1 MPEPHPLTLLEPEE
15 LEARV
20 REAFGIPDELPVP
33 QHIYE
38 KLDSITSRPFNQVT
52 ENMRLGNI
60 SRRFRDAGVSDSDN
74 IARNML
80 RDKGI
85 PDFNLSI
92 IEGLTPARGYV
103 AEMGGIVKNTLVTGS
118 AHLGVNISQSLLKAW
133 EFGTGEGRHADLT
146 KTLVR
151 ARFGIDLDN
160 VWSPTGRKEDAL
172 GWNIETLGM
181 QGGLPIYHDL
191 GQVERAYGDGTIS
204 KVTDVLYEG
213 LEENDEYLMGLM
225 AQHERAMMGKV
236 GAWRKGSRFVTETAA
251 GISQFVIAGA
261 ASTITTGTP
270 LPGIHALVLAHA
282 NSTGHEIYSET
293 GRLDQA
299 ALAAALNY
307 GTTIALFGVAH
318 GATTRMTGGMKRFFG
333 AKPTAKEMEM
343 LGAKFQRG
351 DISGVMHWVRGAAK
365 IEMSAMALRDMEW
378 TLNATYQH
386 HFGGDVIAERF
397 QFSWDNLWATT
408 GHAAQEGAIFVLM
421 PTIVPTATG
430 FVGRAERLNA
440 QAMFK
445 GEQSFRALSKKVK
458 ETSVAEAERLVA
470 DFELNNPN
478 QANPVIQLELE
489 LLRNMMK
496 EKRGEEINI
505 ERSRELAVEI
515 GAAENKQQAKWHTE
529 AHATLEMVVSKGN
542 QSSKPVVPTKSDPSG
557 HRNSNK
563 QRVVT
568 NEERINNSEREA
580 IADVV
585 DRVKRVKGAE
595 EELKPGEKA
604 FAVEAM
610 DRAADGKIVKFTV
623 NGKNA
628 SAVGSNIRQMGYF
641 PISVRAKAP
650 AEKAKKKKPRTI
662 EEITEP
668 KELTPEEVKKLEE
681 ARPVDSDA
689 LVLDAVYD
697 TTGEALINLRS
708 KVELL
713 KEKYGDPTT
722 KESAELEV
730 YEQALRTAEILI
742 EGITGIRPK
751 AGPLPSPRMT
761 KVGETEYDNE
771 AAATLLRRTGEKHVA
786 ERDAL
791 AEQLKKDNPEWK
803 DKTARQLAKE
813 LTEEHIESRAVIE
826 RGRERGEPLTAAER
840 KQAMK
845 LREEI
850 ASENTLNSAKD
861 GAYRAAKKA
870 IEVAQKLHRKLK
882 RGIAGREKE
891 FSKSWRRFVVD
902 IKKAFKGIDTKVV
915 AKIEKL
921 VKGKDEK
928 GKPVVKSQEQL
939 EAAIIKATELIEAE
953 TATSAGRRIK
963 KGLGRRKKE
972 TYTRLTTMLDRV
984 LTSIKKVI
992 TPDWKEGGDYVEAIT
1007 EYSKKIAEMAG
1018 DTVEN
1023 AVAQAENII
1032 SIIRKV
1038 EVGGMDALNLLQK
1051 LELANFIEALHN
1063 ENAAMTEI
1071 RWARQQAKVE
1081 LDAEI
1086 LLEEIVSSRGYDLE
1100 LGYDRVDGHRTAN
1113 DSFIEFI
1120 KFIGYG
1126 MAENGRLTDAV
1137 EYISG
1142 GTNTRAYK
1150 ILVTDVLTGDS
1161 NARFAGMKLQH
1172 GLEKMYEKHGIT
1184 EADLKA
1190 VSESQASNYWQN
1202 KKYKPALEIETYDGK
1217 KIEISRGELVGFL
1230 LQAKDSETLA
1240 LWVEGNAG
1248 IRFRGR
1254 PKPIRGEEQARI
1266 VEDIIERSEGT
1277 LEARIAEAIAE
1288 YINSEFPVEMIRRT
1302 GLRLKGKDII
1312 QERAEGDRHV
1322 PRKRHFEKEGKVE
1335 TETDPERMYDAMEGN
1350 SIFDKGP
1357 TLDTSSVEARQKTA
1371 KYDIIVGDGQFT
1383 INTWFRQI
1391 SNLAHAEESMTH
1403 AQNVLGHPTIRKAGE
1418 AHQYDRSKLLGSGA
1432 QVTSKLLGSINKN
1445 FYVAK
1450 LKVERGLVR
1459 ESNVVDTWLRKVRN
1473 NLVKS
1478 GLSLN
1483 PAIPVYQAL
1492 SLIAAS
1498 YHMGHGGKRA
1508 IISAMFDMVSGGEN
1522 GYSAVY
1528 ERMIQNSGL
1537 AYDRMVTGNAQSI
1550 STGEIAQGKQATS
1563 VLGAKKVR
1571 ATAKGGISGKLERG
1585 IDFGMKGIEKVDHF
1599 AVISLYRAT
1608 EIQVAARWS
1617 ARGKGVKKNQEV
1629 YDELVRREFEA
1640 NLIET
1645 QPSFDPLHQPAL
1657 INKARES
1664 TLISFYTMYK
1674 GYTGK
1679 LVSMQ
1684 RRALM
1689 RAERARRQGNH
1700 TEALQ
1705 HLQYGAAMTLYGSAM
1720 IPFIRNGVKMTLA
1733 GLATEIL
1740 EELGITDDIDK
1751 TMGENGLEWFERS
1764 ALQEGGQLIGMTG
1777 LGGIFEEA
1785 VNAFVF
1791 DTPIQQGTTPYH
1803 QALGEM
1809 FRATNNFFTARKDA
1823 PYMTQTKRS
1832 LQMMRP
1838 TLGMGF
1844 GVPGTLFTYP
1854 LDVIREFED
1863 GKREQAE
1870 EDSRSI
1876 FGTR

>member
-1 MPEPHPLTLLEPEE
+1 M
-15 LEARV
+15 
-20 REAFGIPDELPVP
+20 P

-103 AEMGGIVKNTLVTGS
+103 AEMGGIVWNTLATGS

-585 DRVKRVKGAE
+585 DRLEREKEVE
-595 EELKPGEKA
+595 EEL
-604 FAVEAM
+604 
-610 DRAADGKIVKFTV
+610 
-623 NGKNA
+623 
-628 SAVGSNIRQMGYF
+628 
-641 PISVRAKAP
+641 
-650 AEKAKKKKPRTI
+650 
-662 EEITEP
+662 

-681 ARPVDSDA
+681 ARPVDPDA
-689 LVLDAVYD
+689 LALDAVYD

-771 AAATLLRRTGEKHVA
+771 AAATILRRTGEKHVA

-826 RGRERGEPLTAAER
+826 RGRERGEPLQQQT
-840 KQAMK
+840 
-845 LREEI
+845 
-850 ASENTLNSAKD
+850 EN
-861 GAYRAAKKA
+861 
-870 IEVAQKLHRKLK
+870 
-882 RGIAGREKE
+882 
-891 FSKSWRRFVVD
+891 RR
-902 IKKAFKGIDTKVV
+902 
-915 AKIEKL
+915 
-921 VKGKDEK
+921 
-928 GKPVVKSQEQL
+928 
-939 EAAIIKATELIEAE
+939 
-953 TATSAGRRIK
+953 
-963 KGLGRRKKE
+963 
-972 TYTRLTTMLDRV
+972 
-984 LTSIKKVI
+984 
-992 TPDWKEGGDYVEAIT
+992 
-1007 EYSKKIAEMAG
+1007 
-1018 DTVEN
+1018 
-1023 AVAQAENII
+1023 
-1032 SIIRKV
+1032 
-1038 EVGGMDALNLLQK
+1038 
-1051 LELANFIEALHN
+1051 
-1063 ENAAMTEI
+1063 
-1071 RWARQQAKVE
+1071 
-1081 LDAEI
+1081 
-1086 LLEEIVSSRGYDLE
+1086 
-1100 LGYDRVDGHRTAN
+1100 
-1113 DSFIEFI
+1113 
-1120 KFIGYG
+1120 
-1126 MAENGRLTDAV
+1126 
-1137 EYISG
+1137 
-1142 GTNTRAYK
+1142 
-1150 ILVTDVLTGDS
+1150 
-1161 NARFAGMKLQH
+1161 
-1172 GLEKMYEKHGIT
+1172 
-1184 EADLKA
+1184 
-1190 VSESQASNYWQN
+1190 
-1202 KKYKPALEIETYDGK
+1202 
-1217 KIEISRGELVGFL
+1217 
-1230 LQAKDSETLA
+1230 
-1240 LWVEGNAG
+1240 
-1248 IRFRGR
+1248 
-1254 PKPIRGEEQARI
+1254 
-1266 VEDIIERSEGT
+1266 
-1277 LEARIAEAIAE
+1277 
-1288 YINSEFPVEMIRRT
+1288 
-1302 GLRLKGKDII
+1302 
-1312 QERAEGDRHV
+1312 
-1322 PRKRHFEKEGKVE
+1322 
-1335 TETDPERMYDAMEGN
+1335 
-1350 SIFDKGP
+1350 
-1357 TLDTSSVEARQKTA
+1357 
-1371 KYDIIVGDGQFT
+1371 
-1383 INTWFRQI
+1383 
-1391 SNLAHAEESMTH
+1391 
-1403 AQNVLGHPTIRKAGE
+1403 
-1418 AHQYDRSKLLGSGA
+1418 
-1432 QVTSKLLGSINKN
+1432 
-1445 FYVAK
+1445 
-1450 LKVERGLVR
+1450 
-1459 ESNVVDTWLRKVRN
+1459 
-1473 NLVKS
+1473 
-1478 GLSLN
+1478 
-1483 PAIPVYQAL
+1483 
-1492 SLIAAS
+1492 
-1498 YHMGHGGKRA
+1498 
-1508 IISAMFDMVSGGEN
+1508 
-1522 GYSAVY
+1522 
-1528 ERMIQNSGL
+1528 
-1537 AYDRMVTGNAQSI
+1537 
-1550 STGEIAQGKQATS
+1550 
-1563 VLGAKKVR
+1563 
-1571 ATAKGGISGKLERG
+1571 
-1585 IDFGMKGIEKVDHF
+1585 
-1599 AVISLYRAT
+1599 
-1608 EIQVAARWS
+1608 
-1617 ARGKGVKKNQEV
+1617 
-1629 YDELVRREFEA
+1629 
-1640 NLIET
+1640 
-1645 QPSFDPLHQPAL
+1645 
-1657 INKARES
+1657 
-1664 TLISFYTMYK
+1664 
-1674 GYTGK
+1674 
-1679 LVSMQ
+1679 
-1684 RRALM
+1684 
-1689 RAERARRQGNH
+1689 
-1700 TEALQ
+1700 
-1705 HLQYGAAMTLYGSAM
+1705 
-1720 IPFIRNGVKMTLA
+1720 
-1733 GLATEIL
+1733 
-1740 EELGITDDIDK
+1740 
-1751 TMGENGLEWFERS
+1751 
-1764 ALQEGGQLIGMTG
+1764 
-1777 LGGIFEEA
+1777 
-1785 VNAFVF
+1785 
-1791 DTPIQQGTTPYH
+1791 
-1803 QALGEM
+1803 
-1809 FRATNNFFTARKDA
+1809 
-1823 PYMTQTKRS
+1823 
-1832 LQMMRP
+1832 
-1838 TLGMGF
+1838 
-1844 GVPGTLFTYP
+1844 
-1854 LDVIREFED
+1854 
-1863 GKREQAE
+1863 
-1870 EDSRSI
+1870 
-1876 FGTR
+1876 